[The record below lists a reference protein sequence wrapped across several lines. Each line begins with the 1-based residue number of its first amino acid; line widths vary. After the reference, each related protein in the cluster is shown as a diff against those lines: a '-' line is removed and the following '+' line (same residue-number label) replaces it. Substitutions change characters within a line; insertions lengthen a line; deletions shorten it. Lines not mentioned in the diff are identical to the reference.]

1 MLMML
6 FSAALLAV
14 QPAAEANNVEAPA
27 TIESAA
33 WREAVANRS
42 RIKTAPTFVD
52 GPRAQLPESE
62 KALGHHGIVMV
73 QGIVGADG
81 KMTEARVKQTSH
93 APVLDQI
100 ALDAALA
107 STFTPARDTDG
118 VPLPIVISMPF
129 DLVAYKAEQGMGI
142 LQYTCEQFVRDMDWW
157 KSANPEKSFKE
168 HDLYLLESGMEFASA
183 IQSAEMNRTALD
195 KAGTGFEQRW
205 DAAIAYCR
213 KKPNVLQRDAIFR

>member
-1 MLMML
+1 MFRMLL
-6 FSAALLAV
+6 AAALLAA
-14 QPAAEANNVEAPA
+14 QLAAEADNAEAQA
-27 TIESAA
+27 SIESAT
-33 WREAVANRS
+33 WREAVANRP

-52 GPRAQLPESE
+52 GPSARLPESE

-73 QGIVGADG
+73 QGIVGIDG
-81 KMTEARVKQTSH
+81 KMTEARIKQTSY

-107 STFTPARDTDG
+107 STFTPARDADG
-118 VPLPIVISMPF
+118 IPLPIVISMPF
-129 DLVAYKAEQGMGI
+129 DLVGYKSEQGMGI

-157 KSANPEKSFKE
+157 KSVNPDKPFKE
-168 HDLYLLESGMEFASA
+168 HELYLLESGMEFASA
-183 IQSAEMNRTALD
+183 IQRAGMDRKALN

-213 KKPNVLQRDAIFR
+213 KKPRALQRDAIFR